1 MKFVKNS
8 KERAQNSERRRFLD
22 MITRAGVSTALL
34 KASPFAA
41 GIFASRHAMAQDTNK
56 RAVFMYLP
64 NGAPNGHWMPSSA
77 SNMNTATRPYGE
89 ASITKGTHQ
98 GKTAAN
104 FCEFREVNMGKGGH
118 GNTHNSM
125 AAYADHTSN
134 TLDTT
139 IANENFPTSIYKIIR
154 AGVQVGGGPSFCKE
168 AGQQATH
175 PKSKPQDFYKTIF
188 SGTPPSANTDDSYK
202 RVMEMNRLA
211 LNNLQRKLGVD
222 EYQRF
227 ETHLDSL
234 NEIERSLDAAN
245 QPMELGEECKT
256 PSIFDPSSAHI
267 IDEGKAIGDILVAA
281 LKCGLTN
288 VATVMISDDQAGW
301 LAGERGLPYG
311 LTNMGLNHHN
321 YSHSGNDTNTANM
334 VALLSEIPAYFIK
347 RLAEETGP
355 DGSSLIDTTVFVQVT
370 DMGDPNH
377 GLAKAPFIAASNMS
391 GFGYRTGG
399 GSHVDFMGG
408 LPARMGL
415 AGDL

>member
-8 KERAQNSERRRFLD
+8 KERAQNRERRRFLD
-22 MITRAGVSTALL
+22 MIARAGVSTALL

-41 GIFASRHAMAQDTNK
+41 GIFASRHAMAQGTNK

-64 NGAPNGHWMPSSA
+64 NGAPNGLWMPSSA
-77 SNMNTATRPYGE
+77 SSMNIATRPY
-89 ASITKGTHQ
+89 AQAAVTKGMHQ
-98 GKTAAN
+98 GKTAAD
-104 FCEFREVNMGKGGH
+104 FCEFREVNMGNGGH

-125 AAYADHTSN
+125 AAYAGSNAN

-154 AGVQVGGGPSFCKE
+154 AGVQVGGGPSFCRE

-175 PKSKPQDFYKTIF
+175 PKRTPEEFYQTIF
-188 SGTPPSANTDDSYK
+188 SGTPPANNSDDSYK

-211 LNNLQRKLGVD
+211 LSNLQRKLGVD
-222 EYQRF
+222 EYERF
-227 ETHLDSL
+227 DTHLASL

-245 QPMELGEECKT
+245 QPMELGDECKT
-256 PSIFDPSSAHI
+256 PGFFETTGHI
-267 IDEGKAIGDILVAA
+267 IEDGKAIGDIVVAA

-288 VATVMISDDQAGW
+288 VATIMNSDDQAGW
-301 LAGERGLPYG
+301 LAGERGLEWG

-334 VALLSEIPAYFIK
+334 VALLSEIPAHFIK

-355 DGSSLIDTTVFVQVT
+355 DGLPLIDTTVFVQVT

-377 GLAKAPFIAASNMS
+377 GLASAPFIAASNMS
-391 GFGYRTGG
+391 GFGYGTGG
-399 GSHVDFMGG
+399 GSHTDFMGS
-408 LPARMGL
+408 LPSRMGL